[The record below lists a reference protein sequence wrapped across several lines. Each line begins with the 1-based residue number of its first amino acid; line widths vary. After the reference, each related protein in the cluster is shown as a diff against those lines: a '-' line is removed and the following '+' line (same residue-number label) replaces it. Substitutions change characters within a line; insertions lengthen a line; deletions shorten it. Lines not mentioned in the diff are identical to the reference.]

1 MSTTALIHVPTSAI
15 AYDAAL
21 EGLTRLDE
29 SIIEAGGIPALYDAG
44 VRYKTE
50 PREVWRHALDVVNE
64 GWGDCE
70 DLSAY
75 RAAELRVSGE
85 DPGAAV
91 RTFQTG
97 HRRYHAVVMRGDGTL
112 EDPSRVLG
120 MNVPAGREHL
130 YDNIDGPSVSGANAW
145 IGADP
150 LPGET
155 ELTFQLQPM
164 AGGGWRG
171 LIRVP
176 LTTGNALF
184 AASSVKPTDTKAVA
198 SAMSLATKALDS
210 PAAQALLPPP
220 ARLALNVLR
229 SPQAREIAS
238 AALKAGGALK
248 SLKFW

>member
-1 MSTTALIHVPTSAI
+1 MTTALLHVPTSAA
-15 AYDAAL
+15 AYDAAI

-29 SIIEAGGIPALYDAG
+29 TIIGAGAVPPLYKAG

-50 PREVWRHALDVVNE
+50 PREVWRHAADVAAE

-85 DPGAAV
+85 DPDARV

-97 HRRYHAVVMRGDGTL
+97 PRRYHAVVERGNGIL

-120 MNVPAGREHL
+120 MGIPRGKEHL
-130 YDNIDGPSVSGANAW
+130 YGEDGTMSAPTMMGANAW

-150 LPGET
+150 QPGEQ
-155 ELTFQLQPM
+155 ELTFQLMPVP
-164 AGGGWRG
+164 GGGWRG
-171 LIRVP
+171 LVRVP
-176 LTTGNALF
+176 LATGNALF
-184 AASSVKPTDTKAVA
+184 AASSKKPEQQQAVQ
-198 SAMSLATKALDS
+198 SAMSLATQALNS

-220 ARLALNVLR
+220 AKLALNVLK
-229 SPQAREIAS
+229 SPEARAIATN
-238 AALKAGGALK
+238 ALKVAGK
-248 SLKFW
+248 LKFW